1 MKNIIKKSIS
11 LIFTAVL
18 CSVFVLPVSASASA
32 KETVKHIDDITET
45 SEFDNCGI
53 ISQISLFDEE
63 EFDELNELVR
73 DTAKEINMY
82 VCIVL
87 APDNSTDY
95 QIEEFSELFYEE
107 LFGENTDGVIY
118 YIPVSLYDSTY
129 HYISASGL
137 ARLVYTDYENDGYD
151 NRIDD
156 IFDNIQPYIDRSS
169 STAYAT
175 GISNGIKE
183 FCSSLEYFNEKGPKK
198 FYYSYDKYDDEYLY
212 LKGEDV
218 VISRT
223 KPFYAIIKYA
233 PIGLLVTA
241 IVALISILSIKSSY
255 KFRKSFS
262 SSSYVEKDNTM
273 FNVRTDTFIREYTR
287 KTRIQSSSSGGGR
300 SGGGRRSGGG
310 GHSGGGRRM

>member
-18 CSVFVLPVSASASA
+18 CSVFVLPVSASA

-53 ISQISLFDEE
+53 ISQIGLFDEE

-73 DTAKEINMY
+73 DTAEEINMY
-82 VCIVL
+82 VCVVL

-107 LFGENTDGVIY
+107 LFGEDTDGVIY

-223 KPFYAIIKYA
+223 KPFYAIIKYT

-287 KTRIQSSSSGGGR
+287 KTRIQSSSGGGGR

>member
-1 MKNIIKKSIS
+1 MKNIIKKSIP

-53 ISQISLFDEE
+53 ISQIGLFDEE

-73 DTAKEINMY
+73 DTAAEINMY
-82 VCIVL
+82 VCVVL

-95 QIEEFSELFYEE
+95 QIEDFSELFYEE

-183 FCSSLEYFNEKGPKK
+183 FCSSLEYFNAKGPKK

-287 KTRIQSSSSGGGR
+287 KTRIQSSSSGGGGR
-300 SGGGRRSGGG
+300 SGGGRSGGG

>member
-82 VCIVL
+82 VCVVL

-107 LFGENTDGVIY
+107 LFGEDTDGVIY

-183 FCSSLEYFNEKGPKK
+183 FCNSLEYFNEKGPKK

-223 KPFYAIIKYA
+223 KPFYAIIKYT

>member
-53 ISQISLFDEE
+53 ISQIGLFDEE

-73 DTAKEINMY
+73 DTAEEINMY
-82 VCIVL
+82 VCVVL
-87 APDNSTDY
+87 GTNIYSDSG
-95 QIEEFSELFYEE
+95 IEEFADLFYEDM
-107 LFGENTDGVIY
+107 FGENTDGLIY
-118 YIPVSLYDSTY
+118 YMDLSGRYEAYD
-129 HYISASGL
+129 YISTSGL

-156 IFDNIQPYIDRSS
+156 IFDNVFVHLPSS
-169 STAYAT
+169 GEPIEADDISA
-175 GISNGIKE
+175 GITELCN
-183 FCSSLEYFNEKGPKK
+183 SLESINKKGPKK
-198 FYYSYDKYDDEYLY
+198 LYYHYDKYDDEYLY

-218 VISRT
+218 VISKT
-223 KPFYAIIKYA
+223 KPLYAIIKYA

-287 KTRIQSSSSGGGR
+287 KTRIQSSSSGGGGR
-300 SGGGRRSGGG
+300 SGGGRSGGG
-310 GHSGGGRRM
+310 GHGGGGRHR